1 MICRLVIIV
10 IIIVNSPND
19 FIAHYLI
26 TIACLIMALLHH
38 LWRPYADIR
47 LNLFDG
53 VTLQLTILISNLP
66 LIEFFD
72 SFDTKLVIVTI
83 YVLVL
88 LPLMGLIAVKIWIHR
103 NNTRA
108 MIVYCS
114 SALIKYKRS
123 RNNDLIPL
131 CDCETQ
137 LLKDVIIVDDS
148 RRRNATIV
156 DV

>member
-1 MICRLVIIV
+1 
-10 IIIVNSPND
+10 
-19 FIAHYLI
+19 
-26 TIACLIMALLHH
+26 MALLHH
-38 LWRPYADIR
+38 LWRPYTDNR

-53 VTLQLTILISNLP
+53 VTLQLIILISNLP

-103 NNTRA
+103 NNTRV

-114 SALIKYKRS
+114 ALIKCKRS